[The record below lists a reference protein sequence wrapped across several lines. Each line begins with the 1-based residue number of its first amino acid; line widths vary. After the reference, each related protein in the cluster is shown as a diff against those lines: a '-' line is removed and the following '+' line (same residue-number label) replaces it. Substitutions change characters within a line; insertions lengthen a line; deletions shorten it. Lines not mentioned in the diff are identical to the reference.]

1 MRFNSSFFFRLFLA
15 YSFLC
20 VGIIGIYA
28 VMQNRSIQLEI
39 TDRVEKELTMQTRI
53 LIENIR
59 SSLITL
65 DQTQIANQ
73 VRQLRLASNNRFTVI
88 SPQGIVIADS
98 HQDASQMAN
107 HLRRPEIQNAIQ
119 SGRGQISRYS
129 QTIEENLLYYA
140 QPVFLEGM
148 LLGIVRSAY
157 FTDQINDEISSK
169 IRKNIFDALIV
180 AFLGV
185 VLIAMTAFLQASSAE
200 KLALIASDISAG
212 NFRGRVPEKNALGLK
227 KLAEVINQLARNS
240 AANISD
246 ITADRNRLAAIF
258 AGMVEGVIDVDQEQ
272 RILHIN
278 EAASKLL
285 GVNSLESTG
294 KPIWEE
300 VRNNEITQALDEA
313 MKTRSFVKSQ
323 IDLNSSKSP
332 NNGRAV
338 IDIYAASLSDDLG
351 KPIGA
356 VVVLHDISELKS
368 LERIRTDFVANASHE
383 LKTPITAIRG
393 LSESV
398 IDDENIDRETILKFV
413 NRIHSQSIR
422 LSQLVGDLM
431 ALSRLEVDLEEK
443 QFSLIN
449 MNFLLKNSVKSVKVA
464 VEQKNQKLLVNIAED
479 NIYVTGDRQNL
490 SQLIDN
496 LIDNAIK
503 YTPENGVITI
513 NLSADDTEMLLSVS
527 DTGIG
532 ISPQYQQRIFER
544 FYRVDKARSQ
554 SLGGTGLGLS
564 IVKNIAEK
572 HLGDIQLVSQQG
584 RGSTFSYRMPLA
596 RSIKSDS

>member
-1 MRFNSSFFFRLFLA
+1 
-15 YSFLC
+15 

-28 VMQNRSIQLEI
+28 VMQNRSIQVEI
-39 TDRVEKELTMQTRI
+39 TDRVEKELTMQAGI

-73 VRQLRLASNNRFTVI
+73 VRQLSLASNNRFTVI

-119 SGRGQISRYS
+119 SGSGQMSRYS

-140 QPVFLEGM
+140 QPVFMEGM

-157 FTDQINDEISSK
+157 FTDQINDETSSK
-169 IRKNIFDALIV
+169 IGQNMFDALIA

-185 VLIAMTAFLQASSAE
+185 VLIAMAAFLQAGSVE

-212 NFRGRVPEKNALGLK
+212 NFRGRVPVKNALGLK

-240 AANISD
+240 AVNISD

-313 MKTRSFVKSQ
+313 MRTRSFVKSQ
-323 IDLNSSKSP
+323 IDLNSAKSL

-398 IDDENIDRETILKFV
+398 IDDENIDRETILQFF

-449 MNFLLKNSVKSVKVA
+449 MKSLLKNSVKSAKVA
-464 VEQKNQKLLVNIAED
+464 IEQKNQELLVNIAED
-479 NIYVTGDRQNL
+479 NIYVSGDRQNL

-513 NLSADDTEMLLSVS
+513 NLRAVGTEMLLSVS

-544 FYRVDKARSQ
+544 FYRVDKARSR

-572 HLGDIQLVSQQG
+572 HLGDIQLLSQQG

-596 RSIKSDS
+596 SSIKSDS

>member
-1 MRFNSSFFFRLFLA
+1 MHFNSSFFLRLFLV

-20 VGIIGIYA
+20 VGIIGIYT
-28 VMQNRSIQLEI
+28 VMQNRSIQVEI
-39 TDRVEKELTMQTRI
+39 TDRVEEELTMQTGI

-59 SSLITL
+59 TSLVTL

-73 VRQLRLASNNRFTVI
+73 VRQLRLATNNRFTVI
-88 SPQGIVIADS
+88 NPQGIVIADS

-119 SGRGQISRYS
+119 SGSGQISRYS

-140 QPVFLEGM
+140 QPVFQEGM

-169 IRKNIFDALIV
+169 RGQNMFGALIV

-185 VLIAMTAFLQASSAE
+185 VLIAIAAFLQASSAE

-323 IDLNSSKSP
+323 IDLNSSKSV

-356 VVVLHDISELKS
+356 VVREC
-368 LERIRTDFVANASHE
+368 
-383 LKTPITAIRG
+383 
-393 LSESV
+393 
-398 IDDENIDRETILKFV
+398 DR
-413 NRIHSQSIR
+413 
-422 LSQLVGDLM
+422 
-431 ALSRLEVDLEEK
+431 
-443 QFSLIN
+443 
-449 MNFLLKNSVKSVKVA
+449 
-464 VEQKNQKLLVNIAED
+464 
-479 NIYVTGDRQNL
+479 
-490 SQLIDN
+490 
-496 LIDNAIK
+496 
-503 YTPENGVITI
+503 
-513 NLSADDTEMLLSVS
+513 
-527 DTGIG
+527 
-532 ISPQYQQRIFER
+532 
-544 FYRVDKARSQ
+544 
-554 SLGGTGLGLS
+554 
-564 IVKNIAEK
+564 
-572 HLGDIQLVSQQG
+572 
-584 RGSTFSYRMPLA
+584 
-596 RSIKSDS
+596 